1 MVLVRRAAAAAGA
14 TPAVVLILVAILSVQ
29 GGAALA
35 TVLVRANPLIA
46 IVAIRLFLTAVVLLV
61 ARRPSGGGATP
72 GALRRAV
79 LLGVAIAVM
88 NTAFYGALQRLP
100 LGVVV
105 TIEFWGPLAVAV
117 AGSRRLVD
125 LVWVVLAGSGI
136 WILSGGRIVA
146 DDAIGIALA
155 LVAGGG
161 WASFIVLGGRV
172 SRDWP
177 AARGL
182 AISTGVAAAMV
193 VPVALVSGGLA
204 VFVADPTLLL
214 LGAGV
219 AVFSSVIPWSLELV
233 AMGRMPSSTYGILLS
248 LEPAVAA
255 VLGALLLSQG
265 LPSAELV
272 AIGLVIGASI
282 GASHEARPGMA
293 RAPVVPG
300 ELEV

>member
-1 MVLVRRAAAAAGA
+1 
-14 TPAVVLILVAILSVQ
+14 
-29 GGAALA
+29 
-35 TVLVRANPLIA
+35 
-46 IVAIRLFLTAVVLLV
+46 
-61 ARRPSGGGATP
+61 
-72 GALRRAV
+72 V
-79 LLGVAIAVM
+79 LLGVVIAVM

-125 LVWVVLAGSGI
+125 LAWVAMAAGGI
-136 WILSGGRIVA
+136 WILSGGRLVA

-155 LVAGGG
+155 LVAGAG
-161 WASFIVLGGRV
+161 WALFIVLGGRV

-182 AISTGVAAAMV
+182 AISTGVAAAVV
-193 VPVALVSGGLA
+193 VPMALVSGELG
-204 VFVADPTLLL
+204 VFVADPSLLV

-219 AVFSSVIPWSLELV
+219 AVFASVIPWSLELV
-233 AMGRMPSSTYGILLS
+233 AMGRMPSSTYGILMS

-255 VLGALLLSQG
+255 VLGALLLAQG
-265 LPSAELV
+265 LPPEELA
-272 AIGLVIGASI
+272 AIALVIGASI
-282 GASHEARPGMA
+282 GASREARPGPDT
-293 RAPVVPG
+293 APVVPG